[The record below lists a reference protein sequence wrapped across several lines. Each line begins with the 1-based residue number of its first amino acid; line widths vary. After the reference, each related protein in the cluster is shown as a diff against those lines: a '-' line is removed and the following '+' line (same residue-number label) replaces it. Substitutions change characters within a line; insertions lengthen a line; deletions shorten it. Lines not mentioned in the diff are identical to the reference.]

1 MNRQLIL
8 LIGGA
13 LCAGTSVHAQD
24 DSATPSAERWSIHFQ
39 ATSIGQHHGSFP
51 SLYEG
56 ENSLPS
62 HPESR
67 VSLTAT
73 VFLAFRVNSWTE
85 LVFNPEDAGG
95 KGFGQVTGIAGFTN
109 GEIPRVSQATP
120 TLYPARGFIR
130 NTWAIGSE
138 THAVEGGPNQLAGPL
153 PVCRF
158 TMITGKFALTDYF
171 DNNSY
176 SHDPRRQFMNW
187 SLMSNGAW
195 DYPADTRGY
204 TIGAMQEL
212 TMRDWSLRAA
222 SVLEPTEANGPTFD
236 TRIAKN
242 RGEAVEWEGRYRA
255 MGHSGALRIL
265 GFLNRERAGT
275 FRDSILPDGGDG
287 SCGYPAARHK
297 EIRLRPESRAG
308 NREGRWDLCTLWME
322 RRQDRGMGIHANRP
336 FRERRAVLTG
346 AAVETA
352 RRQHR
357 GGGCA
362 KLPFRRRSE
371 FPGRRRSGIHHRRRT
386 AELQAGVDRGSLL
399 RLARPP
405 GVDFHP
411 RLPARRESSLQSR
424 PGTCLRGEFTGAL
437 GAVAQCAQAPI
448 PALRNPL
455 RLRAARPARRPPR
468 RTASAAG
475 RRPGSAP
482 PSGRPR

>member
-1 MNRQLIL
+1 VNRQLIL

-39 ATSIGQHHGSFP
+39 ATSIGQYHGSFP
-51 SLYEG
+51 SSYEG

-120 TLYPARGFIR
+120 TLYPARGFVR

-204 TIGAMQEL
+204 TIGALQEL

-275 FRDSILPDGGDG
+275 FRDSILPDGGTDL
-287 SCGYPAARHK
+287 AATR
-297 EIRLRPESRAG
+297 
-308 NREGRWDLCTLWME
+308 
-322 RRQDRGMGIHANRP
+322 
-336 FRERRAVLTG
+336 
-346 AAVETA
+346 
-352 RRQHR
+352 
-357 GGGCA
+357 
-362 KLPFRRRSE
+362 
-371 FPGRRRSGIHHRRRT
+371 
-386 AELQAGVDRGSLL
+386 
-399 RLARPP
+399 
-405 GVDFHP
+405 
-411 RLPARRESSLQSR
+411 R
-424 PGTCLRGEFTGAL
+424 PGTKKYGFGLNLEQEIAKDVGTFARYGWSDGKTEAWAFTQIDRSVSGGL
-437 GAVAQCAQAPI
+437 SLQG
-448 PALRNPL
+448 
-455 RLRAARPARRPPR
+455 RLW
-468 RTASAAG
+468 
-475 RRPGSAP
+475 RRPGDNIGVAVVQNYL
-482 PSGRPR
+482 SGDDRSFLAAGGLGFIIGDGRLNYKPESIAEAYYAWHALREWTFTLDYQRVANPAYNRDRGPVSVASLRVHWER